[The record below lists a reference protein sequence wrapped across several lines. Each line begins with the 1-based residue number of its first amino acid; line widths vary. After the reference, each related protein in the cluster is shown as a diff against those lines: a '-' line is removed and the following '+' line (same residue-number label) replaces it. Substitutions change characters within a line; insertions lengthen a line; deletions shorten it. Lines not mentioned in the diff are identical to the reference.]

1 MITHRSALE
10 LEEKRQKLAIDM
22 LQLLNE
28 ADDARQVIPR
38 MLDMIRQ
45 FGRFDAV
52 SLRLGDI
59 YGSEAAEKPDPGT
72 DRHTHRK
79 QLSVRRS
86 YLSCS
91 RRIWTV
97 AHIRPFLSL
106 QKPGKQHG
114 QRLRPGDC
122 TGNNTGFWRSD
133 LGRFET
139 GRGGMFLFHY
149 PQRTVKLR
157 G

>member
-59 YGSEAAEKPDPGT
+59 YGSEAAEKPDPGQIDIRIGNNCLCEDHICHAAGEFGQLRIF
-72 DRHTHRK
+72 DRFYRYKNPENSTGSGLGLAIAREII
-79 QLSVRRS
+79 QAFGG
-86 YLSCS
+86 
-91 RRIWTV
+91 RIWV
-97 AHIRPFLSL
+97 DS
-106 QKPGKQHG
+106 KPGEGACFYFTIPNAQ
-114 QRLRPGDC
+114 L
-122 TGNNTGFWRSD
+122 N
-133 LGRFET
+133 
-139 GRGGMFLFHY
+139 
-149 PQRTVKLR
+149 
-157 G
+157 